1 MGLLPSPLG
10 IGEEDCLCYNT
21 PMFFKK
27 LEILRENRLLRE
39 IQDRASPQGPKVKFG
54 QREFINF
61 SSNDYLGLSA
71 HPFIIERAKKAIDKY
86 GFGSAAS
93 RLLGG
98 GSILHKE
105 LENKIAQF
113 KNTEAALVFNSGYS
127 ANTGILPAI
136 TDDDTVI
143 LSDEFN
149 HASILD
155 GCRLSK
161 AETLV
166 YLHKNVSHL
175 EELLRKRD
183 SKKKVVVTD
192 TVFSMEG
199 DIAPLKEISE
209 LCKNH
214 NAVLYIDDAHGTGVL
229 GKGRGALSH
238 FNINTVPWIIQMGT
252 FSKAIGSFG
261 GFIAGSSDVIE
272 WAINASRSFIFSTAL
287 PPCTV
292 AAAIAALELIEQ
304 DTELIKK
311 LWTNREKLAQLLKDT
326 GHDIMGSETPIIPIK
341 TGTLENT
348 LRVSRHLYNK
358 SIYAPAIRPPT
369 VKEPRIRITITAVH
383 TDEDMERL
391 IEALREV

>member
-1 MGLLPSPLG
+1 MGLVPSPLG
-10 IGEEDCLCYNT
+10 IREENCLCYNT

-98 GSILHKE
+98 GSVLHKE

-149 HASILD
+149 HASIID

-183 SKKKVVVTD
+183 SKRKVVVTD

-214 NAVLYIDDAHGTGVL
+214 NAVLYIDD
-229 GKGRGALSH
+229 
-238 FNINTVPWIIQMGT
+238 
-252 FSKAIGSFG
+252 
-261 GFIAGSSDVIE
+261 SS
-272 WAINASRSFIFSTAL
+272 WYGCSRQEQR
-287 PPCTV
+287 CT
-292 AAAIAALELIEQ
+292 IHL
-304 DTELIKK
+304 
-311 LWTNREKLAQLLKDT
+311 
-326 GHDIMGSETPIIPIK
+326 
-341 TGTLENT
+341 TLT
-348 LRVSRHLYNK
+348 LFLDY
-358 SIYAPAIRPPT
+358 
-369 VKEPRIRITITAVH
+369 
-383 TDEDMERL
+383 TDWNF
-391 IEALREV
+391 

>member
-1 MGLLPSPLG
+1 
-10 IGEEDCLCYNT
+10 
-21 PMFFKK
+21 MFFKK

-54 QREFINF
+54 VREFINF

-71 HPFIIERAKKAIDKY
+71 HPYVIGRAKRAIDEY

-113 KNTEAALVFNSGYS
+113 KNTKAALVFNSGYS

-136 TDDDTVI
+136 TDDGNMI

-149 HASILD
+149 HASIID

-161 AETLV
+161 AETMV
-166 YLHKNVSHL
+166 YRHKDVSHL
-175 EELLRKRD
+175 EELIRKRD
-183 SKKKVVVTD
+183 SRRKVIVTD

-199 DIAPLKEISE
+199 DIAPIKEIFE
-209 LCKNH
+209 LCKTRD
-214 NAVLYIDDAHGTGVL
+214 VILYVDDAHGTGVL

-238 FNINTVPWIIQMGT
+238 SNINPEPWIMQMGT
-252 FSKAIGSFG
+252 FSKALGSFG
-261 GFIAGSSDVIE
+261 AFIAGSPDFIE

-287 PPCTV
+287 PTCTV
-292 AAAIAALELIEQ
+292 AAALAALELIEQ

-311 LWTNREKLAQLLKDT
+311 LWTNREKLVHLLKDN
-326 GHDIMGSETPIIPIK
+326 GFDIMGSETPIIPIK

-358 SIYAPAIRPPT
+358 GIYAPAIRPPT
-369 VKEPRIRITITAVH
+369 VKEPRIRITITAAH
-383 TDEDMERL
+383 TDEDIGRL
-391 IEALREV
+391 IEALKEV